1 MKIKNWIKKIDRC
14 VLHKFCFFVLFA
26 MVLIF
31 AVGID
36 INFSMFQQTGAY
48 IYSDLG
54 KVPAK
59 PVVMVLGAKVYVG
72 DKMSSILLDRVQT
85 ALEIYQAGKAQKI
98 LLSGDHGTKTYDEV
112 NTMKKYLL
120 DHGVLAQDI
129 FLDHAGFDTYDS
141 FYRARD
147 VFEVKSMIVVT
158 QAFHL
163 PRAVYIG
170 NAMGIDT
177 VGFVADKQRYQSE
190 FMNNF
195 RESFARVKAFFDV
208 KFYALPKFLGP
219 KIPITGDSH
228 LSWD

>member
-1 MKIKNWIKKIDRC
+1 MKFTKIKNWLKKIDHR
-14 VLHKFCFFVLFA
+14 FWFFVLFA
-26 MVLIF
+26 MMLIF

-59 PVVMVLGAKVYVG
+59 PVVMVLGAKVYTD

-85 ALEIYQAGKAQKI
+85 ALEIYKAGKAQKI

-112 NTMKKYLL
+112 NTMKDYLL

-158 QAFHL
+158 QAFHMS
-163 PRAVYIG
+163 RAVYIG
-170 NAMGIDT
+170 NSLGVDT

-208 KFYALPKFLGP
+208 KFHALPKFLGP
-219 KIPITGDSH
+219 KIPITGDSGP
-228 LSWD
+228 SWD